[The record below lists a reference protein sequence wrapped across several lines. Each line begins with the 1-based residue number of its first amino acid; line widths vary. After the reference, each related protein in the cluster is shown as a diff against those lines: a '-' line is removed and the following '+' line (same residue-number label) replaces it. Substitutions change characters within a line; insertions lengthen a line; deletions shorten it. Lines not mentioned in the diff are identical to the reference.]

1 MKKLL
6 LLVVCT
12 VLSMG
17 VYAQASDEAPAQ
29 KPSHKGFVTNGFWD
43 NWEISLGVGAA
54 TENIGNDFG
63 SFDHGSFWHRIG
75 WEANVS
81 ATKWLHPVW
90 GLRLQLQGGQFKDWR
105 SADAVDP
112 ERTPFIFLHTDLMI
126 NLSNWIGGYRE
137 DRVYYAV
144 PFIGFGYQ
152 ALDFTDSAKSHGYG
166 KNDEY
171 AFTAGLLNKFRV
183 CECIDIN
190 LELKWWYYPE
200 NDHAIARGGK
210 TISAWSATAGFTY
223 RFNKR
228 NWERKPVC
236 NNADAVAYAALIAE
250 KDAALA
256 AAQEEIAA
264 LQQPAPAPAEPEN
277 EVVTNTVYLGEK
289 MVIFFEIG
297 EAELNDFEKVR
308 LGMKAE
314 QIKNGPTDKVYHVE
328 GHADPQTGNSTIN
341 QTLSDQR
348 AKAVY
353 DYLVAAGV
361 NPEQLTYEGSGDR
374 VEPFG
379 TMETNRVVIIY

>member
-6 LLVVCT
+6 LLALCS
-12 VLSMG
+12 VLSFSAF
-17 VYAQASDEAPAQ
+17 AQEANEAPAQ

-43 NWEISLGVGAA
+43 NWEVSLGVGPA
-54 TENIGNDFG
+54 TENIGNNFG

-105 SADAVDP
+105 SASADSP
-112 ERTPFIFLHTDLMI
+112 ERTPFIYVHTDLMV

-152 ALDFTDSAKSHGYG
+152 ALDFTEAAEDHGFG

-190 LELKWWYYPE
+190 LELKWWYFPE
-200 NDHAIARGGK
+200 SDHALSRGNK
-210 TISAWSATAGFTY
+210 SISAWSATAGFTY

-236 NNADAVAYAALIAE
+236 NNVDAVAYAALVAE

-256 AAQEEIAA
+256 AAEAQIAS
-264 LQQPAPAPAEPEN
+264 LQATPAERI
-277 EVVTNTVYLGEK
+277 TDTVFLGGK
-289 MVIFFEIG
+289 MVIFFDINSS
-297 EAELNDFEKVR
+297 ELTEKEMIR
-308 LGMKAE
+308 LDLKAE
-314 QIKNGPTDKVYHVE
+314 QIKNGPVEKVYNIE
-328 GHADPQTGNSTIN
+328 GHADPQTGNAEIN
-341 QTLSDQR
+341 QRLSDER
-348 AKAVY
+348 AKVVF
-353 DYLVAAGV
+353 DYLVASGV
-361 NPEQLTYEGSGDR
+361 NPNQLTYEGKGDR
-374 VEPFG
+374 FEPFPS
-379 TMETNRVVIIY
+379 METNRVAIID